1 MNKNSKILLIAGGV
15 VVAGAIGFFAW
26 SSGDQSGSNVARP
39 VVSSQ
44 TGLDVGESDL
54 STPVRGQ
61 PSIASGGSSAR
72 LSADS
77 DRSDT
82 AADSEDTLVASKKK
96 GTRKKTNRKN
106 RREGTGSDVEPTDPG
121 NAKKVP
127 PAGSFDDE
135 L

>member
-26 SSGDQSGSNVARP
+26 SSGDQSGSNVASP

-44 TGLDVGESDL
+44 AGLDVGESDL
-54 STPVRGQ
+54 STPARGQ
-61 PSIASGGSSAR
+61 PSMASGGSSAR

-77 DRSDT
+77 DRSDI
-82 AADSEDTLVASKKK
+82 AAASEDTLVASKKK
-96 GTRKKTNRKN
+96 GTRKKSKRN
-106 RREGTGSDVEPTDPG
+106 RRKGTDSEAEDAGPG

-127 PAGSFDDE
+127 PAGSFDDD